1 MYTSL
6 WYTRRESTPRFG
18 LWYCGVGVGQIIGGL
33 VSFGAQHAPASLSL
47 TGWRIMFLV
56 IGVVNILAAVLIL
69 ALLPL
74 SLETAHFLSADEK
87 AIIST
92 RLKADSA
99 NVAPKQFHAA
109 SLWVVLTDIQTWLL
123 LLITILTT
131 LPSGLI
137 VAFSSM
143 VIKNYGY
150 TAKQSALLNMPSGA
164 VSIVCIIASTYA
176 IARGYPRW
184 VALNILFVL
193 TLLGACLMS
202 FMPQSNKAGCL
213 VGIYLV
219 NAVHSPLYNI
229 LSYLV

>member
-56 IGVVNILAAVLIL
+56 IGLVNILAAALIL
-69 ALLPL
+69 VFLPL
-74 SLETAHFLSADEK
+74 SLETARFLSADEK
-87 AIIST
+87 TTISA
-92 RLKADSA
+92 RLKEDSA
-99 NVAPKQFHAA
+99 NVSPKQFHVA

-123 LLITILTT
+123 LLITILST

-164 VSIVCIIASTYA
+164 VSIVCIILSTYA

-184 VALNILFVL
+184 LALNILFIA

-219 NAVHSPLYNI
+219 NAVY
-229 LSYLV
+229 LSNCG